1 MMVTVRFSG
10 PIRRPW
16 PEASR
21 EVEIEPGWTVA
32 QLLATLGFAPHELPY
47 LQAARNRVA
56 VPLSSPLSDGDDV
69 DVLLRVGG
77 G

>member
-1 MMVTVRFSG
+1 MKVTVRFAG

-21 EVEIEPGWTVA
+21 EVEIRPGSSVA
-32 QLLATLGFAPHELPY
+32 ELLSTLGYARHELSY
-47 LQAARNRVA
+47 LQAAVNRLV
-56 VPLSSPLSDGDDV
+56 VPPSTTLSDEDQV
-69 DVLLRVGG
+69 DVMLRVGG